1 MEKNLRILT
10 IIPAF
15 NEAAA
20 ISGVIKDLRTHFPRT
35 DILVV
40 DDGSSDSTSDIANQL
55 DVTAIRLPVNLGV
68 GGAMQAGYMFAHRNN
83 YDIAVQFDGD
93 GQHRALD
100 IPALIA
106 PLRAGSADLVVG
118 SRVKDG
124 IRYRFHFVRYIGSRL
139 LVRVISLIIGQKVT
153 DPTSGFRAAN
163 RHAIAYF
170 CLDYPQM
177 WLGDTAETLVQLARH
192 GMSFQEVCV
201 KVRQRKGSRSTM
213 GLALGCIHTVCILIA
228 VLVDCIERKIP
239 YHKSE

>member
-1 MEKNLRILT
+1 MEPNCRILA

-20 ISGVIKDLRTHFPRT
+20 IPGVIRDLRTHFSQT

-40 DDGSSDSTSDIANQL
+40 DDGSTDSTSHIASQL
-55 DVTAIRLPVNLGV
+55 KVTTLKLPVNLGI

-124 IRYRFHFVRYIGSRL
+124 LRYRFHFTRYMGSRL
-139 LVRVISLIIGQKVT
+139 LAAVISLITGQKVT

-163 RHAIAYF
+163 RKAIAYF

-201 KVRQRKGSRSTM
+201 KIRQRKGSRSTM
-213 GLALGCIHTVCILIA
+213 GLALGCVHTLCILIA

-239 YHKSE
+239 YHKGG